1 MSHAFNMRKFVT
13 PEIIFGSGA
22 RHFVGKYAQ
31 QFMATKVMLVSD
43 RIVAATP
50 WLADV
55 KRSLDEAGILYETFT
70 GVSPNPRAEEV
81 MTGTEL
87 YHNSGCDVIVAVGG
101 GSPMDCA
108 KAIGIVSS
116 NQQDVLSFEGVDR
129 IFLPV
134 PPLIF
139 VPTTAGSSA
148 DVSQFCIISNR
159 QALKKVA
166 IVSKAIV
173 PDVALIDPET
183 TLSADHFLTA
193 CCGLDALTHAIEA
206 FVSTGSGVL
215 TDSSALEAIRLIRE
229 NLPGALR
236 HPDNIALREKVMLG
250 SMKAGLAFSNAS
262 LGAVHAMAHS
272 LGGALDLAH
281 GECNAM
287 LLDHVIAFNYDASP
301 EKFKI
306 IAEAMGLDVRGMTT
320 SQIKKALMTEVATF
334 KADVGIA
341 KHLNQKGVTRS
352 DVPVLSG
359 KALTDAC
366 MLTNPRKA
374 SKRDVEVIFEEAL

>member
-1 MSHAFNMRKFVT
+1 MNQFQNMRKYVT

-22 RHFVGKYAQ
+22 RHVVGKYAQ
-31 QFMATKVMLVSD
+31 QFMASNVMLVSD
-43 RIVAATP
+43 KVVATTP
-50 WLADV
+50 WFLDV
-55 KRSLDEAGILYETFT
+55 QKSLDDAGILYQSFT
-70 GVSPNPRAEEV
+70 DVSPNPRAEEV
-81 MTGTEL
+81 MVGAEL
-87 YHNSGCDVIVAVGG
+87 YNQQGCDVIVAVGG

-108 KAIGIVSS
+108 KAIGMVSS
-116 NQQDVLSFEGVDR
+116 NRQNILNFEGVDR
-129 IFLPV
+129 ISLPV

-148 DVSQFCIISNR
+148 DVSQFCIITNR
-159 QALKKVA
+159 QALKKIA

-193 CCGLDALTHAIEA
+193 CCGVDALTHAIEA

-215 TDSSALEAIRLIRE
+215 TDASALEAIKLIHQY
-229 NLPGALR
+229 LPALLQA
-236 HPDNIALREKVMLG
+236 PDNLDLREKIMLG

-272 LGGALDLAH
+272 LGGTLDLAH

-287 LLDHVIAFNYDASP
+287 LLDHVVAFNYDASP
-301 EKFKI
+301 ERFKVI
-306 IAEAMGLDVRGMTT
+306 SEALSMDIRGLNSAEL
-320 SQIKKALMTEVATF
+320 KKALMAEISAF
-334 KADVGIA
+334 KVTVGIA
-341 KHLNQKGVTRS
+341 NQLNQKGVSSS

-374 SKRDVEVIFEEAL
+374 SKRDVEVIFEEAM

>member
-1 MSHAFNMRKFVT
+1 MSKFLNMRKYVT

-31 QFMATKVMLVSD
+31 QFMASNVLLVSD

-50 WLADV
+50 WLKDV
-55 KRSLDEAGILYETFT
+55 QNSLDDAGIVYQTFT
-70 GVSPNPRAEEV
+70 DVSPNPRAEEV
-81 MTGTEL
+81 MAGTEV
-87 YHNSGCDVIVAVGG
+87 YNANGCDVIVAVGG

-116 NQQDVLSFEGVDR
+116 NRQNVLNFEGVDR
-129 IFLPV
+129 ISMPV

-148 DVSQFCIISNR
+148 DVSQFCIITNR
-159 QALKKVA
+159 QALKKIA

-193 CCGLDALTHAIEA
+193 CCGVDALTHAIEA

-215 TDSSALEAIRLIRE
+215 TDSESIEAIKLIHQY
-229 NLPGALR
+229 LPAVLKD
-236 HPDNIALREKVMLG
+236 PDNVELREKVMLG

-272 LGGALDLAH
+272 LGGTLDLAH

-287 LLDHVIAFNYDASP
+287 LLDHVVAFNFDSSP
-301 EKFKI
+301 ERFKV
-306 IAEAMGLDVRGMTT
+306 IAGALAMDIRGLNSREL
-320 SQIKKALMTEVATF
+320 KNALMAEIAAF
-334 KADVGIA
+334 KLEVGITQ
-341 KHLNQKGVTRS
+341 HLNQKGVTSS

-374 SKRDVEVIFEEAL
+374 SKRDVEVIFEEAM

>member
-1 MSHAFNMRKFVT
+1 MGQFLNMRKYVT

-31 QFMATKVMLVSD
+31 QFMASHVLLVSD
-43 RIVAATP
+43 KVVAATP
-50 WLADV
+50 WFADV
-55 KRSLDEAGILYETFT
+55 QKSLTEADIVFQIFT
-70 GVSPNPRAEEV
+70 DVSPNPRAEEV
-81 MTGTEL
+81 MAGTEV
-87 YHNSGCDVIVAVGG
+87 YNANGCDVIVAVGG

-116 NQQDVLSFEGVDR
+116 NRQNVLNFEGVDR
-129 IFLPV
+129 ISMPV

-159 QALKKVA
+159 QALKKIA

-193 CCGLDALTHAIEA
+193 CCGVDALTHAIEA

-215 TDSSALEAIRLIRE
+215 TDSEAIEAIRLIHQY
-229 NLPGALR
+229 LPAVLKDPG
-236 HPDNIALREKVMLG
+236 NVELREKVMLG

-272 LGGALDLAH
+272 LGGTLDLAH

-287 LLDHVIAFNYDASP
+287 LLDHVVAFNFDASP
-301 EKFKI
+301 ERFRV
-306 IAEAMGLDVRGMTT
+306 IAAALAMDVRGL
-320 SQIKKALMTEVATF
+320 SSKELKNALMAEISAF
-334 KADVGIA
+334 KLAVGITQ
-341 KHLNQKGVTRS
+341 HLTHKGVARS
-352 DVPVLSG
+352 DVPVLSS

-374 SKRDVEVIFEEAL
+374 SKRDVEVIFEEAM